1 MLLPSFCPGIEVT
14 YYTYGESCGSN
25 LKVKKRLLFTISAE
39 WAIVLSL
46 SLSLS
51 LSLLRI
57 PCFW

>member
-1 MLLPSFCPGIEVT
+1 MLLPSFCPGIEVI
-14 YYTYGESCGSN
+14 YYTYGESCGGSS
-25 LKVKKRLLFTISAE
+25 LKAKKRLLFTISE
-39 WAIVLSL
+39 WAIVL